1 MITIRLRRGTSIQW
15 STTNPILEAGEQG
28 FATDTGTY
36 KIGDG
41 LHRWSELDSYVPEA
55 AMLIAIEEAVATY
68 VFDSSLS
75 HQELLVHIDSPNP
88 HPIYDDGPSL
98 FLLYQ
103 NAKV

>member
-1 MITIRLRRGTSIQW
+1 MPTIRLRRNTSIQW
-15 STTNPILEAGEQG
+15 NELNPLLLAGEQG
-28 FATDTGTY
+28 YESDTGKH

-41 LHRWSELDSYVPEA
+41 YSRWVKLDYYLPEA
-55 AMLIAIEEAVATY
+55 NVRALIEEALLRVKDGGS
-68 VFDSSLS
+68 VPLDLSQHVLSST
-75 HQELLVHIDSPNP
+75 P